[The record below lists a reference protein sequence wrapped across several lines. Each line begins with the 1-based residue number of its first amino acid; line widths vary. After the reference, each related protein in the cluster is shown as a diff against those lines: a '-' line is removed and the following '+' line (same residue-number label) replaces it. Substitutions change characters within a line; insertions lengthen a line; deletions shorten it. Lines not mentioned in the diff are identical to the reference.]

1 MAFNVIAKV
10 GDPIPTAKDNEA
22 VHVQV
27 VQISGRDGVS
37 RNRVE
42 ARIWVSNGDGG
53 YNGPTKTAIT
63 FDTESDIDNMIAAL
77 EAAKGHVSLGT
88 VQQVQVVKA
97 RKRQPAAAVARAGAK
112 R

>member
-1 MAFNVIAKV
+1 MAFNVIAQI

-22 VHVQV
+22 VHIQV
-27 VQISGRDGVS
+27 VQVSGRDGVS

-42 ARIWVSNGDGG
+42 ARVWVTNGDGG

-63 FDTESDIDNMIAAL
+63 FDTETDIDAAIAAL

-88 VQQVQVVKA
+88 VQQVAVVKA
-97 RKRQPAAAVARAGAK
+97 RKRQPAAAVARAGK